1 MLVAS
6 PGQAGYRP
14 GYERLAERIVELI
27 ATDGLQPGD
36 RLPTE
41 QALAAQLGAGR
52 AMVRDALKLL
62 SATGRVR
69 TRRGSGIFVA
79 DPARPPVPTA
89 IDLSGHLDIE
99 HILGLFEYRAMLE
112 GETARLAAGRAT
124 PSELRAIQAAA
135 AGTRIAAERDD
146 SPNFG
151 PADSAFHVGVATAAH
166 NPFLVTSVET
176 VYRLLQHAVGLSVP
190 RGVGSLAVAAGQHA
204 AVCAAIEDGQLG
216 PAEVAMRQ
224 HTETSAATFRHAVRH
239 HFVSLIGGGPPAN
252 E

>member
-1 MLVAS
+1 MMHGALEDITKAVGNTPIIRLQKVTAGLDAEIYVKCEYLN
-6 PGQAGYRP
+6 PGGSHKD
-14 GYERLAERIVELI
+14 RLAANLLR
-27 ATDGLQPGD
+27 
-36 RLPTE
+36 
-41 QALAAQLGAGR
+41 R
-52 AMVRDALKLL
+52 A
-62 SATGRVR
+62 
-69 TRRGSGIFVA
+69 
-79 DPARPPVPTA
+79 
-89 IDLSGHLDIE
+89 
-99 HILGLFEYRAMLE
+99 EYRAMLE

-151 PADSAFHVGVATAAH
+151 PADLAFHVGVATAAH